1 MYIWACREWG
11 SVCLYSTL
19 SAAVCAELSNCLGE
33 KQPLFAFASVAGERL
48 SRVTFSPHVACVIPL
63 RRHAL
68 LNRSCSC
75 TCHVFVL
82 GIVLVTGSTAA
93 KWRHYMHEVWDSPR
107 LCPRSDQAAVCAWH
121 RERTSPIFCY
131 PLLELQSQPS
141 AQQPTRTPQDD
152 SLGATGRLEAPMV
165 KRHPQSSAAPSIP
178 RPPVAPGLPTLAP
191 PGRGDGIGAAW
202 RSSCSTGSPS
212 EGFVGR

>member
-1 MYIWACREWG
+1 M
-11 SVCLYSTL
+11 
-19 SAAVCAELSNCLGE
+19 
-33 KQPLFAFASVAGERL
+33 

-63 RRHAL
+63 RRHSL

-93 KWRHYMHEVWDSPR
+93 KWRHYMHEVWASPR

-131 PLLELQSQPS
+131 PLLVLQSQTS
-141 AQQPTRTPQDD
+141 AQQPTRTPQDN
-152 SLGATGRLEAPMV
+152 SLGATGRLEAPDGETAPAV
-165 KRHPQSSAAPSIP
+165 FCGALDSKASGGAGFANARAAGARRWDWSGVEIVVLNRKPF
-178 RPPVAPGLPTLAP
+178 
-191 PGRGDGIGAAW
+191 GRLRGPIKY
-202 RSSCSTGSPS
+202 
-212 EGFVGR
+212 